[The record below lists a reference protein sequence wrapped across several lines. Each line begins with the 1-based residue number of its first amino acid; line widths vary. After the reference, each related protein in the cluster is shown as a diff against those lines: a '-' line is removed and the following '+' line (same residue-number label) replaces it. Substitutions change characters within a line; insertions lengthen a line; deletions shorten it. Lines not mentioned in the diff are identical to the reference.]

1 MSRPPKPRLS
11 TMRLQLS
18 ILKEIGAGPRVI
30 GVAKDAIRLAYPID
44 HEYVNEANNP
54 GVCHARVELIEED
67 FYLLCGRPQAEHDTP
82 KPKPKVSTWTWAWM
96 AWLLVFLCIEIPA
109 AIKRKGATLSEH
121 VWKWFGIRTKDKGYR
136 WKRLVL
142 AGFLIALSCHFVLDT
157 SSIPVAVGGAGVLVV
172 IGMSVLSRHGVSVQ

>member
-1 MSRPPKPRLS
+1 MSRPPKPRLE
-11 TMRLQLS
+11 TMTRQLA
-18 ILKEIGAGPRVI
+18 ILREIGAGPRAI
-30 GVAKDAIRLAYPID
+30 EVAEEAIKRLYPLG
-44 HEYVNEANNP
+44 HEYAGHYE
-54 GVCHARVELIEED
+54 HEEYGTI
-67 FYLLCGRPQAEHDTP
+67 FICRQCGQSKAEHNELVQE
-82 KPKPKVSTWTWAWM
+82 PKVSPWTWAWM
-96 AWLLVFLCIEIPA
+96 AWLVVFLCIEIPA